1 MNVINFVNLWFLM
14 KMSDMKLRVILVDVE
29 ELKGVK
35 KSMFKYIVGKL

>member
-29 ELKGVK
+29 LKGVK